1 MLKVG
6 LVGVGAISGSHIP
19 TWLKNENTELVA
31 ICDIRPE
38 QMEQYEDIKHYTSY
52 DEMLENEELDIIDIC
67 VPTFLHVEFSLKAL
81 TKGINVLCE
90 KPVSLKNDD
99 ATMLYRVA
107 KENNVKFMVAQVLR
121 FWNEYVA
128 LKEIYDTKKY
138 GNLLSGSMIRL
149 SARPKW
155 SWDHWYTDE
164 KRSGLVPFDLHI
176 HDADFMVYA
185 FGKPVSVNSYRSN
198 TPTQDYVN
206 AVYNFGDFSICA
218 EASWYASPYPFVAEF
233 RFQFE
238 KAVVANENGA
248 FKIYE
253 ADGDV
258 IDFSA
263 DNTCEKSDISI
274 PKSNGYQNEIEYFI
288 DCVLNDNEPDVVKPE
303 QLETVISVL
312 NNL

>member
-19 TWLKNENTELVA
+19 TWLNNENTQLVA
-31 ICDIRPE
+31 ICDIREE
-38 QMEQYEDIKHYTSY
+38 QMEQYAEIKHYSSY
-52 DEMLENEELDIIDIC
+52 DEMLENEELDIVDIC

-81 TKGINVLCE
+81 KKGINVLCE

-99 ATMLYRVA
+99 ATMLYEVA
-107 KENNVKFMVAQVLR
+107 KQNNVKFMVAQVLR
-121 FWNEYVA
+121 FWNEYVV
-128 LKEIYDTKKY
+128 LKELYENKKY
-138 GNLLSGSMIRL
+138 GKLLSGSMIRL

-155 SWDHWYTDE
+155 SWDNWYTDE

-176 HDADFMVYA
+176 HDIDFMVFA
-185 FGKPVSVNSYRSN
+185 FGKPKNVTSYRSN
-198 TPTQDYVN
+198 TPTQDYIN
-206 AVYNFGDFSICA
+206 AVYNFGDFSICS
-218 EASWYASPYPFVAEF
+218 EASWYASPYPFKAEF

-238 KAVVANENGA
+238 KAVVANEDGA

-253 ADGDV
+253 ADGEI
-258 IDFSA
+258 IDYSA
-263 DNTCEKSDISI
+263 KSECEASDISI

-288 DCVLNDNEPDVVKPE
+288 DCVLNNKQPETVKPDE
-303 QLETVISVL
+303 LETVIEIL

>member
-19 TWLKNENTELVA
+19 TWLNNENAELVA

-38 QMEQYEDIKHYTSY
+38 QMEQYSDIKHYTSY

-81 TKGINVLCE
+81 KKGIHVLCE
-90 KPVSLKNDD
+90 KPVSLKNED
-99 ATMLYRVA
+99 ATMLYNVA

-121 FWNEYVA
+121 FWNEYTI
-128 LKEIYDTKKY
+128 LKEIYDNKKY
-138 GNLLSGSMIRL
+138 GNLLSGVMTRL

-176 HDADFMVYA
+176 HDCDFMVYA
-185 FGKPVSVNSYRSN
+185 FGKPKNVISHRSN
-198 TPTQDYVN
+198 TLTQDYIH
-206 AVYNFGDFSICA
+206 AVYEFDGFSISS

-253 ADGDV
+253 ADGET

-263 DNTCEKSDISI
+263 QNECEGSDISI
-274 PKSNGYQNEIEYFI
+274 PKSSGYQNEIEYFI
-288 DCVLNDNEPDVVKPE
+288 DCVLNDKQPDVVKPDE
-303 QLETVISVL
+303 LETVIGVL

>member
-19 TWLKNENTELVA
+19 TWLNNENTKLIA
-31 ICDIRPE
+31 ICDIREE
-38 QMEQYEDIKHYTSY
+38 QMEQYAEIKHYSSY
-52 DEMLENEELDIIDIC
+52 DEMLENEELDIVDIC

-81 TKGINVLCE
+81 KKGINVLCE

-99 ATMLYRVA
+99 ATMLYEVA
-107 KENNVKFMVAQVLR
+107 KQNNVKFMVAQVLR
-121 FWNEYVA
+121 FWNEYVV
-128 LKEIYDTKKY
+128 LKELYENKKY
-138 GNLLSGSMIRL
+138 GKLLSGSMIRL

-155 SWDHWYTDE
+155 SWDNWYTDE

-176 HDADFMVYA
+176 HDIDFMVFA
-185 FGKPVSVNSYRSN
+185 FGKPQNVTSYRSN
-198 TPTQDYVN
+198 TPTQDYIN
-206 AVYNFGDFSICA
+206 AVYNFGDFSICS
-218 EASWYASPYPFVAEF
+218 EASWYASPYPFKAEF

-238 KAVVANENGA
+238 KAVVANEDGA

-253 ADGDV
+253 ADGEI
-258 IDFSA
+258 IDYSA
-263 DNTCEKSDISI
+263 KSECEASDISI

-288 DCVLNDNEPDVVKPE
+288 DCVLNNKQPETVKPDE
-303 QLETVISVL
+303 LETVIEIL

>member
-19 TWLKNENTELVA
+19 TWLNNENTQLVA
-31 ICDIRPE
+31 ICDIREE
-38 QMEQYEDIKHYTSY
+38 QMEQYTEIKHYSSY
-52 DEMLENEELDIIDIC
+52 DEMLENEELDIVDIC

-81 TKGINVLCE
+81 KKGINVLCE

-99 ATMLYRVA
+99 ATMLYEVA
-107 KENNVKFMVAQVLR
+107 KQNNVKFMVAQVLR
-121 FWNEYVA
+121 FWNEYVV
-128 LKEIYDTKKY
+128 LKELYENKKY
-138 GNLLSGSMIRL
+138 GKLLSGSMIRL

-155 SWDHWYTDE
+155 SWDNWYTDE

-176 HDADFMVYA
+176 HDIDFMVFA
-185 FGKPVSVNSYRSN
+185 FGKPKNVTSYRSN
-198 TPTQDYVN
+198 TPTQDYIN
-206 AVYNFGDFSICA
+206 AVYNFGDFSICS
-218 EASWYASPYPFVAEF
+218 EASWYASPYPFKAEF

-238 KAVVANENGA
+238 KAVVANEDGA

-253 ADGDV
+253 ADGEI
-258 IDFSA
+258 IDYSA
-263 DNTCEKSDISI
+263 KSECEASDISI

-288 DCVLNDNEPDVVKPE
+288 DCVLNNKQAETVKPDE
-303 QLETVISVL
+303 LETVIEIL

>member
-19 TWLKNENTELVA
+19 TWLNNENTQLVA
-31 ICDIRPE
+31 ICDIREE
-38 QMEQYEDIKHYTSY
+38 QMEQYAEIKHYSSY
-52 DEMLENEELDIIDIC
+52 DEMLENEELDIVDIC

-81 TKGINVLCE
+81 KKGINVLCE

-99 ATMLYRVA
+99 ATMLYEIA
-107 KENNVKFMVAQVLR
+107 KQNNVKFMVAQVLR
-121 FWNEYVA
+121 FWNEYVV
-128 LKEIYDTKKY
+128 LKELYENKKY
-138 GNLLSGSMIRL
+138 GKLLSGSMIRL

-155 SWDHWYTDE
+155 SWDNWYTDE

-176 HDADFMVYA
+176 HDIDFMVFA
-185 FGKPVSVNSYRSN
+185 FGKPKNVTSYRSN
-198 TPTQDYVN
+198 TPTQDYIN
-206 AVYNFGDFSICA
+206 AVYNFGDFSICS
-218 EASWYASPYPFVAEF
+218 EASWYASPYPFKAEF

-238 KAVVANENGA
+238 KAVVANEDGA

-253 ADGDV
+253 ADGEI
-258 IDFSA
+258 IDYSA
-263 DNTCEKSDISI
+263 KSECEASDISI

-288 DCVLNDNEPDVVKPE
+288 DCVLNNKQPETVKPDE
-303 QLETVISVL
+303 LETVIEIL

>member
-19 TWLKNENTELVA
+19 TWLNNENTQLVA
-31 ICDIRPE
+31 ICDIREE
-38 QMEQYEDIKHYTSY
+38 QMEQYAEIKHYSSY
-52 DEMLENEELDIIDIC
+52 DEMLENEELDIVDTC

-81 TKGINVLCE
+81 KKGINVLCE

-99 ATMLYRVA
+99 ATMLYEVA
-107 KENNVKFMVAQVLR
+107 KQNNVKFMVAQVLR
-121 FWNEYVA
+121 FWNEYVV
-128 LKEIYDTKKY
+128 LKELYENKKY
-138 GNLLSGSMIRL
+138 GKLLSGSMIRL

-155 SWDHWYTDE
+155 SWDNWYTDE

-176 HDADFMVYA
+176 HDIDFMVFA
-185 FGKPVSVNSYRSN
+185 FGKPKNVTSYRSN
-198 TPTQDYVN
+198 TPTQDYIN
-206 AVYNFGDFSICA
+206 AVYNFGDFSICS
-218 EASWYASPYPFVAEF
+218 EASWYASPYPFKAEF

-238 KAVVANENGA
+238 KAVVANEDGA

-253 ADGDV
+253 ADGEI
-258 IDFSA
+258 IDYSA
-263 DNTCEKSDISI
+263 KSECEASDISI

-288 DCVLNDNEPDVVKPE
+288 DCVLNNKQPETVKPDE
-303 QLETVISVL
+303 LETVIEIL